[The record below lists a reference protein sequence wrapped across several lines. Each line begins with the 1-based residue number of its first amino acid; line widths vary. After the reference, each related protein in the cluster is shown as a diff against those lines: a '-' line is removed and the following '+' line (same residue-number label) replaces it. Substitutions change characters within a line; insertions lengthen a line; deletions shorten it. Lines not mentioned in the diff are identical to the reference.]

1 MEGNYQLIRWLYYRE
16 RSLSV
21 MKRSEIIEGTGGAEH
36 RQGQLCP
43 AEITEAERKLQ
54 EVLCKWSLRERV
66 AP

>member
-1 MEGNYQLIRWLYYRE
+1 MAVLQREKPELYEEEGDYRGHRRRWAQTAVQE
-16 RSLSV
+16 
-21 MKRSEIIEGTGGAEH
+21 E
-36 RQGQLCP
+36 QGQVCP